1 MVHHKLVLE
10 DDFKETYS
18 LLAIHCSEEA
28 YKVAYLIN
36 QFVGLKL
43 QRNNRDLEFSNN
55 GLEVSFPRFIYDN
68 EEQYT
73 TYDLVANKCR
83 SVVANV
89 HSSGGLFTENA
100 SETVTTRLIPE
111 FKKVDYFLKIIS
123 DFELIPLRK
132 LISDINEIK
141 QVISAYPVDVDSVKS
156 KRNLIFD

>member
-43 QRNNRDLEFSNN
+43 RRNDRDLEFSNN

-68 EEQYT
+68 EAQYT
-73 TYDLVANKCR
+73 TYDLVANTCR

-89 HSSGGLFTENA
+89 QSSGGLFTENA
-100 SETVTTRLIPE
+100 SETVLTHLIPE
-111 FKKVDYFLKIIS
+111 YKKVDYFLKIIS

-141 QVISAYPVDVDSVKS
+141 QVISAYPVDVDTVKS

>member
-89 HSSGGLFTENA
+89 QSSGGLFTENA
-100 SETVTTRLIPE
+100 SETVTTHLIPE